1 MIETIPLSEI
11 IKKSNKKLVKND
23 KSRNRRIFRSRA
35 KLF

>member
-11 IKKSNKKLVKND
+11 IKKSDKKLVKND
-23 KSRNRRIFRSRA
+23 KRGNRRVSRSGA